1 MILVLDLAAL
11 GGGIFSD
18 RCVRSVERWL
28 LILTLLRYRHE
39 HLGKPFST
47 VLIAI
52 VG

>member
-28 LILTLLRYRHE
+28 LIWTRLRYLHE
-39 HLGKPFST
+39 HLGQPFST

>member
-11 GGGIFSD
+11 VGGIFSD

-28 LILTLLRYRHE
+28 LIWTHLSYPHE
-39 HLGKPFST
+39 HLGEPFST